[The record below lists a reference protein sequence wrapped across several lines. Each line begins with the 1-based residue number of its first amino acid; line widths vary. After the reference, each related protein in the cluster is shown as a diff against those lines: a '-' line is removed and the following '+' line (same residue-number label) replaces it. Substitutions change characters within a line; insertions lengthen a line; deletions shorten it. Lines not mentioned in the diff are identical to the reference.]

1 MVDRGGLLLGS
12 GVRAMS
18 REIERIL
25 NTEAEWLLERLSSA
39 YSKGGSEADRN
50 YYQGRVDQLAQ
61 VRGILGLPSLLIK
74 RESEREEANK

>member
-1 MVDRGGLLLGS
+1 
-12 GVRAMS
+12 MS
-18 REIERIL
+18 KIERIL

-39 YSKGGSEADRN
+39 YFEGGSEADRN